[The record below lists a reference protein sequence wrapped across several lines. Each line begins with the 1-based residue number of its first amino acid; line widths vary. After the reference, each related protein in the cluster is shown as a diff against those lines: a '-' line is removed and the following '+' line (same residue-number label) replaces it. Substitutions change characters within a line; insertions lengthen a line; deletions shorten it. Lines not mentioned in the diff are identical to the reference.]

1 MLRDIVLLTNM
12 ARKSL
17 IARNEKRIRL
27 VRKYARKRAEL
38 KEKGDWE
45 GLQKLPRNASPVR
58 IRNRCFITGRPRG
71 YIRSFHMSRIS
82 LREQASKGYI
92 PGLRKSSW

>member
-1 MLRDIVLLTNM
+1 M

-27 VRKYARKRAEL
+27 AQKYAKKREEL
-38 KEKGDWE
+38 KKRGDWD

-58 IRNRCFITGRPRG
+58 IRNRCFITGRSRG
-71 YIRSFHMSRIS
+71 YLRQFGMSRIC
-82 LREQASKGYI
+82 LREQAAKGCV

>member
-1 MLRDIVLLTNM
+1 M

-27 VRKYARKRAEL
+27 AKKYAQKRAEL

-45 GLQKLPRNASPVR
+45 GLQRLPRNSSPVR

-71 YIRSFHMSRIS
+71 FLRSFGMSRIS
-82 LREQASKGYI
+82 LREQAAKGHI

>member
-1 MLRDIVLLTNM
+1 M

-27 VRKYARKRAEL
+27 AQKYAKKRAEL
-38 KEKGDWE
+38 RKSGDWE

-71 YIRSFHMSRIS
+71 YLRQFGMSRIC
-82 LREQASKGYI
+82 LREQVAKGFI